1 MEGINS
7 FEKGLHRTNSPSEQ
21 PEGSY
26 VDALNWIRNDSGRLV
41 NEELE
46 EICDFV
52 NEILKDVQNIKYFNE
67 TEFKTYL
74 NILT

>member
-7 FEKGLHRTNSPSEQ
+7 FEKGLHRSNSPQEQ

-46 EICDFV
+46 EFV
-52 NEILKDVQNIKYFNE
+52 QDKPNHILINFFIKQLSR
-67 TEFKTYL
+67 KHCWQ
-74 NILT
+74 